1 MRGPGEGDERDG
13 GADGRRADGS
23 APGPGPGESGE
34 RSSGRGRSGKEES
47 GTAEGRARRPVGDRR
62 GGTEPPDPEPGSG
75 GDGGNSG
82 WRLFVRDVA
91 SSVFAVLLVGFFLFA
106 VSGVWPP
113 LVAVESGSMLPN
125 MERNDLVFV
134 MEEQRFPGERAEH
147 GVVTARV
154 GAETDYTKFGNPGD
168 VIVYTA
174 DGDRGGTPIIHRAMF
189 WVEAG
194 ENWCAAADPAYLGG
208 LDADDPRCTADHAG
222 FITKGDNNPSYDQAT
237 GLSGPVRPAWVVGT
251 AEFKIPGLGWIRL
264 QSGG

>member
-1 MRGPGEGDERDG
+1 MSSPGEGDE
-13 GADGRRADGS
+13 ADGS
-23 APGPGPGESGE
+23 GTAGRAPPSGPADHGEHGPSGAPTPGDVESGA
-34 RSSGRGRSGKEES
+34 SPDS
-47 GTAEGRARRPVGDRR
+47 ARPGVGDRR
-62 GGTEPPDPEPGSG
+62 GGAEPPDPEPGSG
-75 GDGGNSG
+75 GGGNGG

-91 SSVFAVLLVGFFLFA
+91 SSVFAVVLVGFFLFA

-134 MEEQRFPGERAEH
+134 MEETRFPGERAEH

-168 VIVYTA
+168 VIVYAA
-174 DGDRGGTPIIHRAMF
+174 DGDRGGTPIIHRAML

-208 LDADDPRCTADHAG
+208 LDPDDPRCVADHAG

-264 QSGG
+264 QSAG

>member
-1 MRGPGEGDERDG
+1 MRGPGEGDDEADGSGTAGGAPPSGPADREGRGPSGRATAGDGEPGDPGGPGGPARRPAGDRG
-13 GADGRRADGS
+13 GAD
-23 APGPGPGESGE
+23 
-34 RSSGRGRSGKEES
+34 
-47 GTAEGRARRPVGDRR
+47 
-62 GGTEPPDPEPGSG
+62 PPDPEPAA
-75 GDGGNSG
+75 DGGGGG

-91 SSVFAVLLVGFFLFA
+91 SSVLAVLLVGLFLFA

-134 MEEQRFPGERAEH
+134 MEEERVPGERAEQ

-154 GAETDYTKFGNPGD
+154 GAETGYEKFGNPGD
-168 VIVYTA
+168 VIVYAA

-194 ENWCAAADPAYLGG
+194 ENWCVAADPAYLGG
-208 LDADDPRCTADHAG
+208 LDPDDSRCVADHAG

>member
-1 MRGPGEGDERDG
+1 MRGPGDGDGRGGGRDG
-13 GADGRRADGS
+13 SPAGRPRSGPAD
-23 APGPGPGESGE
+23 SGE
-34 RSSGRGRSGKEES
+34 RAPENVES
-47 GTAEGRARRPVGDRR
+47 GDRARRPVGDRR
-62 GGTEPPDPEPGSG
+62 GGPDPPDPEPGTNG
-75 GDGGNSG
+75 GGNGG

-91 SSVFAVLLVGFFLFA
+91 SSVFAVVLVGFFLFA

-134 MEEQRFPGERAEH
+134 MEEERFPGERAEY

-154 GAETDYTKFGNPGD
+154 GAETGYTKFGNPGD
-168 VIVYTA
+168 VIVFAA

-189 WVEAG
+189 WVEEG
-194 ENWCAAADPAYLGG
+194 ENWCTTADSAYLGA
-208 LDADDPRCTADHAG
+208 LSPNDPRCVADHAG

-237 GLSGPVRPAWVVGT
+237 GLTGPVRPAWVVGT

-264 QSGG
+264 QSAG

>member
-1 MRGPGEGDERDG
+1 MSGPGEGD
-13 GADGRRADGS
+13 GRRGPRDGS
-23 APGPGPGESGE
+23 AAGGSASGAADSGEGTPERGRPGEGSG
-34 RSSGRGRSGKEES
+34 GR
-47 GTAEGRARRPVGDRR
+47 RRPRPSA
-62 GGTEPPDPEPGSG
+62 GGQPGGSDPPDPEPGSG
-75 GDGGNSG
+75 DRGGNGG

-134 MEEQRFPGERAEH
+134 MEEERFPGERAEH
-147 GVVTARV
+147 GVVTAHA
-154 GAETDYTKFGNPGD
+154 GAETGYEKFGNPGD
-168 VIVYTA
+168 VIVFVA

-194 ENWCAAADPAYLGG
+194 ENWCAAADSTYLGG
-208 LDADDPRCTADHAG
+208 LDTGDPRCVADHAG

-264 QSGG
+264 QSAG